1 MRASA
6 KTCPGVC
13 GRPETTNPTGRLDVL
28 AFRLAD
34 QYLLPAIEA
43 HTGMAG
49 LATQLRPYAETI
61 IAEAIPPVDFL
72 KPLRTPRRRLC
83 S

>member
-1 MRASA
+1 MNQ
-6 KTCPGVC
+6 KVPG
-13 GRPETTNPTGRLDVL
+13 GLKATGRLDVL
-28 AFRLAD
+28 AFRLVD
-34 QYLLPAIEA
+34 EHLLPAIEA
-43 HTGMAG
+43 RTGMAG
-49 LATQLRPYAETI
+49 LATQLRPYAETL